1 MDNNNLYKHI
11 VDLYDTKPVTRKE
24 YLIVLVIYSL
34 ITLLFYSVPIKFVSA
49 LAGLVLVLFIP
60 LLFIATFNCF
70 YIIFFNSLYNFSSS
84 SINWG
89 PGNDYTSWKVL

>member
-11 VDLYDTKPVTRKE
+11 IDLYDNNPVTRKE

-49 LAGLVLVLFIP
+49 LAGLFHYY
-60 LLFIATFNCF
+60 LLQLLT
-70 YIIFFNSLYNFSSS
+70 
-84 SINWG
+84 G
-89 PGNDYTSWKVL
+89 